1 MPSPSNSLCDL
12 LTESIGDIKL
22 YQTAPALDDLE
33 KPTATNEVSLAPM
46 NI

>member
-12 LTESIGDIKL
+12 LTKGIKL
-22 YQTAPALDDLE
+22 YQTALALDDLE

-46 NI
+46 NL